1 MAQELLTRRDRL
13 LLMSLRNRIRLLGV
27 VLVILWAAVWFTH
40 LDDLNGKW
48 GLLSAFLVVLLGLAV
63 ANLMAR
69 RSLSRLRNA
78 LSVGNIQTAK
88 KEHANLVDF
97 WRRRGRETMKAYGV
111 NILLLEERY
120 QEALKELEALDTK
133 KLGKTGAPVIE
144 NQIACCRA
152 LLGEPAKAIEISK
165 AVLPRLESMGPEYGA
180 SGHLVLGIA
189 NFTSGRSS
197 EAIPC
202 LQKAYTASTD
212 VPARKAMAAFY
223 LGEAFSALGKS
234 SDAREAYQHAQG
246 DLPTSPF
253 AMRALERL
261 K

>member
-88 KEHANLVDF
+88 KEHANLADF

-133 KLGKTGAPVIE
+133 KLAG
-144 NQIACCRA
+144 C
-152 LLGEPAKAIEISK
+152 
-165 AVLPRLESMGPEYGA
+165 
-180 SGHLVLGIA
+180 
-189 NFTSGRSS
+189 
-197 EAIPC
+197 
-202 LQKAYTASTD
+202 
-212 VPARKAMAAFY
+212 
-223 LGEAFSALGKS
+223 
-234 SDAREAYQHAQG
+234 
-246 DLPTSPF
+246 
-253 AMRALERL
+253 
-261 K
+261 

>member
-1 MAQELLTRRDRL
+1 MVSLKDAENARSGVRQETKPSKISRNSRITRWRKETSAPTQFFS
-13 LLMSLRNRIRLLGV
+13 SL
-27 VLVILWAAVWFTH
+27 
-40 LDDLNGKW
+40 
-48 GLLSAFLVVLLGLAV
+48 
-63 ANLMAR
+63 
-69 RSLSRLRNA
+69 
-78 LSVGNIQTAK
+78 
-88 KEHANLVDF
+88 
-97 WRRRGRETMKAYGV
+97 
-111 NILLLEERY
+111 
-120 QEALKELEALDTK
+120 
-133 KLGKTGAPVIE
+133 LGKTGAPVIE

-197 EAIPC
+197 EAIPY